1 MKIVRFYPAGI
12 VLMVYLFILAG
23 CSPFGSGTRVPT
35 KSYVLSSL
43 YSEEVKPQPLANLND
58 VGILV
63 GPVKLP
69 LYLDRTDIVTRASPN
84 RVEIADFAQWAGPLL
99 ENFPRVLAENLSI
112 LLSTDRVAIFPELSP
127 VLFDYNVNVYV
138 TRFDGMPGDKAY
150 LRARWIV
157 LGKKRKKVLFE
168 KHTVLEQPTEN
179 DSMEALIQ
187 AKSITVAEFSR
198 EIAEAIKKLVE
209 DNISSQ

>member
-12 VLMVYLFILAG
+12 ILVVYLFILAG

-168 KHTVLEQPTEN
+168 KHSVLEQPTEN

-187 AKSITVAEFSR
+187 AKSVTVAEFSR
-198 EIAEAIKKLVE
+198 EIAEAIKQLVE
-209 DNISSQ
+209 DNISNQ